1 MPLAPYDDITVVEL
15 GETIAPAYVGKQLA
29 DLGATVIRFDDP
41 SGQGLYAFP
50 PLVGVDGAGR
60 QVGAAYLHLCRNKQ
74 SVAIDLDSDPAR
86 SVLRELLARAHLV
99 LHPLGADP
107 LQPLPSP
114 PSHPLP

>member
-74 SVAIDLDSDPAR
+74 SVAIDLDSDPGR
-86 SVLRELLARAHLV
+86 SVLRELLARAHV
-99 LHPLGADP
+99 VIDGLGVDR
-107 LQPLPSP
+107 LNQLGFP
-114 PSHPLP
+114 PAERLT